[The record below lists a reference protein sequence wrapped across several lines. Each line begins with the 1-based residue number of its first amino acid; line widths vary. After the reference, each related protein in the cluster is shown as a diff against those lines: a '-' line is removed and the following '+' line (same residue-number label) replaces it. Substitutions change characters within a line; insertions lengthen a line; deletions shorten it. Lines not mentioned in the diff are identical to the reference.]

1 MTSGYT
7 ASSTSTSARGDV
19 PPRLDLAT
27 GVVVEAVPLEQL
39 GAEMLEVAVPPGS
52 RLAGVEIDQDDPAV
66 DRSADALLARIT
78 TQLGLKAAG
87 HGLHQGQTGLT
98 PHLASIGG

>member
-1 MTSGYT
+1 MPTMRAGC
-7 ASSTSTSARGDV
+7 
-19 PPRLDLAT
+19 
-27 GVVVEAVPLEQL
+27 
-39 GAEMLEVAVPPGS
+39 GS
-52 RLAGVEIDQDDPAV
+52 RTAAASKI
-66 DRSADALLARIT
+66 SASADLFDKLEDGQRAFSERDHDALLARIT